1 MASLW
6 GIFLSNNWCGRAQYI
21 ISGAIPRQVVLI
33 VEESKGVSQLAAFL
47 NGLCL
52 SPCPQLPV
60 WVVLLRLPSMKDC
73 GIKMNPLLPQ
83 RVIVFGSYSIYYINR
98 KQTRTNVRR
107 TEQRKKQK
115 TGQVKGFLQCSHLF
129 VIKTVLVGFVATWHK
144 LEPSE
149 ETALVKEMPPGDPA
163 IWHLLN

>member
-1 MASLW
+1 M
-6 GIFLSNNWCGRAQYI
+6 GHFLVKNWCGRAQCI
-21 ISGAIPRQVVLI
+21 ISGVIPEQVVLV
-33 VEESKGVSQLAAFL
+33 VEQNKGVSQLAAFL

-60 WVVLLRLPSMKDC
+60 WVVLLQVPSMKDC

-83 RVIVFGSYSIYYINR
+83 RVIVFGSYSIYNSNR

-107 TEQRKKQK
+107 TEHRKQQK
-115 TGQVKGFLQCSHLF
+115 TGQLKGFLQCSHLF

-144 LEPSE
+144 LESSE
-149 ETALVKEMPPGDPA
+149 ETASVKKMPPGDPA